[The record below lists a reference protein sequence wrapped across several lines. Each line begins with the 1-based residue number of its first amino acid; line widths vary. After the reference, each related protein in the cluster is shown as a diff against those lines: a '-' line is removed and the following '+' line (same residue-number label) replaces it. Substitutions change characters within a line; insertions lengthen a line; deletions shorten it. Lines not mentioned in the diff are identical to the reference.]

1 MEPCRRTRESSRLCL
16 QRTILPG
23 IAESHTV
30 VEWTTL
36 ALSRYLTMAKT
47 AQQNPPDN
55 TEEERELALHVATST
70 ASPLLKVEDFSS
82 FVRLK
87 RVTSWIFRF
96 LNNCRSRKLKKE
108 TIHESS
114 LTTEEL
120 HNAES
125 YWYQCA
131 QLAHFSEDIDSLKA
145 NSGLSRSSPL
155 LSLRPFIDSSGLL
168 RVGGRQQMSYSQKH
182 PIILHNK
189 HPLTRLI
196 VRSVHHRLLHAGP
209 TLLTASLVSNYHIL
223 SGKKLIRSITR
234 GCVTCRRLSAKLS
247 SQLMGQLPIE
257 RLTPGPVFDKVGVD
271 FSGPVQNKYAHVR
284 KPVIIKTY
292 VCLFVSL
299 SVKAVHLEPVT
310 DMTTLS

>member
-1 MEPCRRTRESSRLCL
+1 MDFPVPK
-16 QRTILPG
+16 QLP
-23 IAESHTV
+23 
-30 VEWTTL
+30 
-36 ALSRYLTMAKT
+36 
-47 AQQNPPDN
+47 
-55 TEEERELALHVATST
+55 
-70 ASPLLKVEDFSS
+70 
-82 FVRLK
+82 
-87 RVTSWIFRF
+87 
-96 LNNCRSRKLKKE
+96 SRKLKKE

-155 LSLRPFIDSSGLL
+155 LSLRPFIDSSSLL
-168 RVGGRQQMSYSQKH
+168 RVGGRQQLSKMSYSQKH

-196 VRSVHHRLLHAGP
+196 VQSVHHRLLHAGP

-223 SGKKLIRSITR
+223 TGKKVIRSITR
-234 GCVTCRRLSAKLS
+234 GCVTCRRLSAKPS

-271 FSGPVQNKYAHVR
+271 FVQTKYAHVR

-299 SVKAVHLEPVT
+299 SVKAVHLEPVSDLTT
-310 DMTTLS
+310 DAFIAALRRFTSRRSKPSLILSDHGTNFIGASSELKEMYDFLDRQKTKGEISDFCSTQNNIQYS